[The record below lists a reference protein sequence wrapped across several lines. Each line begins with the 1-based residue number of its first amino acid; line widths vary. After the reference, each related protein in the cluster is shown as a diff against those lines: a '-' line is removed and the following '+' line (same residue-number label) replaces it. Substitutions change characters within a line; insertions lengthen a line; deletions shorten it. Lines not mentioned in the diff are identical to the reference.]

1 MPRFAPWLLLV
12 ALAGAGRAETSARG
26 PERMGRAHSHNDYE
40 QPRPLSDALDHG
52 YRSVEVDVWWAG
64 GRVLV
69 AHRPFSF
76 KGSLEELYLDP
87 LQARVDRLGSVHGD
101 GLTFHLWIDLKESSL
116 ELTEALLAVLARYPM
131 FASFGDDGE
140 ARGPVVAILTG
151 KEAAKARMVSRA
163 GRFTACRDS
172 NRFSERDPPADGR
185 WTWYAL
191 RWGDHF
197 TWDGNRTMP
206 DAERL
211 RLRALVD
218 AVHGKG
224 RKLRLY
230 HTPETE
236 AFWTEAL
243 AAGVDLLG
251 TDHLAP
257 LRRFLERTDARLALA
272 P

>member
-1 MPRFAPWLLLV
+1 MRRFASWLLLV
-12 ALAGAGRAETSARG
+12 ALAGAGRAEPPACD

-40 QPRPLSDALDHG
+40 QPRPLADALDYG
-52 YRSVEVDVWWAG
+52 YRSVEVDVWWAD
-64 GRVLV
+64 GRILV

-76 KGSLEELYLDP
+76 RGSLEELYLDP

-101 GLTFHLWIDLKESSL
+101 GLPFHLWIDLKESSV
-116 ELTEALLAVLARYPM
+116 ELTEALRAVLERYPM

-151 KEAAKARMVSRA
+151 KEAAKARLVSLA
-163 GRFTACRDS
+163 GRRRACRDS
-172 NRFSERDPPADGR
+172 NRFSERDPPTDGR

-191 RWGDHF
+191 RWGDYF
-197 TWDGNRTMP
+197 AWDGRRGMA

-211 RLRALVD
+211 RLRALVQT
-218 AVHGKG
+218 VHRKG

-236 AFWTEAL
+236 AFST
-243 AAGVDLLG
+243 
-251 TDHLAP
+251 
-257 LRRFLERTDARLALA
+257 
-272 P
+272 